1 MIALRASTM
10 ILVFSLCFLVG
21 GSTAHTSFAQTN
33 SDKRAKQLENEKKKL
48 SRLKNPADRAQSL
61 MKIADITLMYL
72 RDALTTNDISKL
84 NECATSYRQTV
95 KEARD
100 TMMNSGL
107 DPLKKPKGYKAIEL
121 STRVHLRILED
132 SLRRVSLDDRPALE
146 QAIDDASK
154 IRSEMIDALFP

>member
-1 MIALRASTM
+1 MIALRVSTM
-10 ILVFSLCFLVG
+10 MLVFSMCFVLVG
-21 GSTAHTSFAQTN
+21 SAGHSSFAQTN
-33 SDKRAKQLENEKKKL
+33 NDKRAKQLENEKKKL

-72 RDALTTNDISKL
+72 RDALTTNDVAKL
-84 NECATSYRQTV
+84 NECTSSYRHTV

-121 STRVHLRILED
+121 ATRVHLRILED
-132 SLRRVSLDDRPALE
+132 SMRRVSADDRQALE
-146 QAIDDASK
+146 EAIDAASK
-154 IRSEMIDALFP
+154 IRAEMIAVLFP